1 MDAGP
6 SVPPAND
13 VKMDVD
19 PDPIASTSAL
29 PNGISH
35 IPPRPGSEPGSERDR
50 EPDAGNASNGIPDVP
65 PQRAMSEPYNPSNY
79 IVGYV
84 YSNEMLNHYPVE
96 DHPERPA
103 RISGIYNAMKA
114 AGLLERMRRIPVRKL
129 HKLEAMLVHSEDQY
143 NQVIDLQ
150 CEDSFFR
157 SRFFP
162 CFCSREL

>member
-13 VKMDVD
+13 AKMEVD
-19 PDPIASTSAL
+19 PNPIASTSVL
-29 PNGISH
+29 PNGDSH
-35 IPPRPGSEPGSERDR
+35 IPSKPGSEPASERDR
-50 EPDAGNASNGIPDVP
+50 DSNAGNVSNGIPDDP
-65 PQRAMSEPYNPSNY
+65 PQRAVSEPYSHPNY

-103 RISGIYNAMKA
+103 RISGIYNAMKG

-143 NQVIDLQ
+143 NQVIDFQ
-150 CEDSFFR
+150 CEVFLVSITVSGF
-157 SRFFP
+157 S
-162 CFCSREL
+162 